1 MDTPEYVIEMLLKI
15 EEMYRAPATPQPL
28 GKDFTPSIS

>member
-15 EEMYRAPATPQPL
+15 EDMYRPAPAPQPL

>member
-1 MDTPEYVIEMLLKI
+1 MEMLLRI
-15 EEMYRAPATPQPL
+15 EPMYAATNAPQPL

>member
-15 EEMYRAPATPQPL
+15 EEMYRAPVTPQPL
-28 GKDFTPSIS
+28 GKDFTPTIS